1 MTITVNNKN
10 IEIDEGIYIVDLL
23 KTLSIN
29 PDEVIVL
36 HNDSI
41 IKKGSFQEIELTEKD
56 NIELIKFVGGG

>member
-1 MTITVNNKN
+1 MTITVNNKT
-10 IEIDEGIYIVDLL
+10 IEISEESNIVDLL
-23 KTLSIN
+23 TTLSIN

-41 IKKGSFQEIELTEKD
+41 IKKGALREIKIEDKD

>member
-29 PDEVIVL
+29 TEEVIVL

-41 IKKGSFQEIELTEKD
+41 IKKGAFQKIKLNEKD

>member
-1 MTITVNNKN
+1 VTITVNNKT
-10 IEIDEGIYIVDLL
+10 IEISEESNIVDLL
-23 KTLSIN
+23 TTLSIN

-41 IKKGSFQEIELTEKD
+41 IKKGALREIKIEDKD

>member
-10 IEIDEGIYIVDLL
+10 IEISDGFYIVDLL
-23 KTLSIN
+23 TSLSIN

-41 IKKGSFQEIELTEKD
+41 IKKGAYREIKINEKD

>member
-29 PDEVIVL
+29 TEEVIVL

-41 IKKGSFQEIELTEKD
+41 IKKGAFQEIKLNEKD